1 MRKGERETNLVTT
14 LQLSTVVSSIYSAS
28 MPKFSLSHLLFFF
41 IVVVIFV
48 FVFVSTLVRDS
59 MRVYVCTHMI
69 AQGSRWEEQRQRRR
83 RNTFDGRWQWRRSC
97 SRRRATAGDQSS
109 YGDSESIQRARRS
122 KKSWGMNPQVTL
134 HVRRWKRERE
144 REIYIEKVD

>member
-69 AQGSRWEEQRQRRR
+69 AQGSR
-83 RNTFDGRWQWRRSC
+83 
-97 SRRRATAGDQSS
+97 
-109 YGDSESIQRARRS
+109 
-122 KKSWGMNPQVTL
+122 
-134 HVRRWKRERE
+134 
-144 REIYIEKVD
+144 